1 MANIKLKSIN
11 ELHTWNTKELR
22 KLRMTIKNRMSSLE
36 SSSEPKEL
44 SQTHPLFDMGE
55 SECKELLD
63 RVLKEE
69 KNN

>member
-1 MANIKLKSIN
+1 MANIKLKSID

-22 KLRMTIKNRMSSLE
+22 KLRMTIKNRISSLE
-36 SSSEPKEL
+36 VTSEPKEL
-44 SQTHPLFDMGE
+44 SQNHPLFDMGE

>member
-1 MANIKLKSIN
+1 MANIKLKSIQ
-11 ELHTWNTKELR
+11 ELNTWNTKELR

-36 SSSEPKEL
+36 ISSEPKEL
-44 SQTHPLFDMGE
+44 NQSHPLYDMGE

-63 RVLKEE
+63 RVLRAE